1 MLVNLPNGKTIEMS
15 FEQYIS
21 MTDEDFQY
29 LVASGYGEEI
39 NDPFH
44 NSFIRNGE
52 IKTVE
57 LDEEEEVY
65 EEIDEELDID
75 ETEEY

>member
-15 FEQYIS
+15 IDQYLS

-44 NSFIRNGE
+44 NSYIKNGDSYYTGE
-52 IKTVE
+52 E
-57 LDEEEEVY
+57 DEEEI
-65 EEIDEELDID
+65 EEIDEGID
-75 ETEEY
+75 LEDTDE

>member
-1 MLVNLPNGKTIEMS
+1 MLVNLPNGKTVEMS

-29 LVASGYGEEI
+29 LVAAGYGEEI

-44 NSFIRNGE
+44 NSFIRNGDAKVIDEELDE
-52 IKTVE
+52 IVDE
-57 LDEEEEVY
+57 IDESIDLDEEEEF
-65 EEIDEELDID
+65 
-75 ETEEY
+75 